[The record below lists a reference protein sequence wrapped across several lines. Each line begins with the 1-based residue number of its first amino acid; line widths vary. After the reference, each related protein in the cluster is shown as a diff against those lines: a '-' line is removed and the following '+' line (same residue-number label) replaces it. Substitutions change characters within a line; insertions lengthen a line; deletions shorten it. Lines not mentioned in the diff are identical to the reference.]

1 MEWTALE
8 IAGDSQPGYAVGW
21 LTLALVNSGIAQG
34 KHLSG
39 IVWFL
44 ISLLIG
50 PVATFLIAVL
60 PAGADTSR

>member
-1 MEWTALE
+1 MHAAALE
-8 IAGDSQPGYAVGW
+8 LGGNSDSGYAVGW
-21 LTLALVNSGIAQG
+21 LTLALVNSGLAQG

-50 PVATFLIAVL
+50 PLATFLIVL
-60 PAGADTSR
+60 WPSGGDTRR